1 MIAKRI
7 DKKGDIKG
15 SIKGLIKYISNDQGN
30 EERIQENV
38 RITNCFSDDLDCAIA
53 EMQVVQNMNHK
64 CKEDK
69 KTYHLVISFHKDDL
83 AKLDF
88 QKLHDIEDRV
98 VKSLGFQDCQRV
110 SVIHGDTDEPHIH
123 VAINTIHPKTFKR
136 MNTWQDQVTLRKVCK
151 EIEKDYGLT
160 ETAEIKTEQTQTK
173 TENKTKDFENAT
185 GDKSLLTVLKE
196 LHLEN
201 TFDRCNSWRDI
212 HIALARQ
219 GINLHKRGNGLIFSS
234 NGVSVK
240 ASSVNRAFSLKNL
253 EKRFG
258 SFENLDDETIKENWK
273 QDSYGYRTQTQTI
286 TRVEI
291 LEIRRINRFEL
302 IQEMKDINQ
311 NYKSLNNFCSKDMI
325 PEFAAL
331 LRYFLKKWREAEI
344 RRAIEIERRKNNNM
358 RSSNG
363 RTKEEHI
370 RLQRQQ
376 RNPQQILFNITERRF
391 NSYHDER
398 CRDLLSYFKNLVKT
412 NTLKDHIDRE
422 KILAILKQRQAESK
436 RQQQRMQEQQSRN
449 RNQNQQ
455 GFKR

>member
-1 MIAKRI
+1 MIAKRV

-15 SIKGLIKYISNDQGN
+15 SLKGLIKYISNDQGN
-30 EERIQENV
+30 EERIKEDV
-38 RITNCFSDDLDCAIA
+38 RITNCLSNDLDCAIA

-83 AKLDF
+83 EKLDSH
-88 QKLHDIEDRV
+88 KLHDIEDRV

-136 MNTWQDQVTLRKVCK
+136 MNTWQDQVTLRKICK
-151 EIEKDYGLT
+151 EIEREYGLT
-160 ETAEIKTEQTQTK
+160 ETAEIKTEQTYSK
-173 TENKTKDFENAT
+173 SENKTRDFENAT
-185 GDKSLLTVLKE
+185 GDKSLLTTLKE

-201 TFDRCNSWRDI
+201 IFERCNSWRDI
-212 HIALARQ
+212 HIALARL
-219 GINLHKRGNGLIFSS
+219 GINLHKRGNGLVFSS

-240 ASSVNRAFSLKNL
+240 ASSVNRDFSLKNL

-258 SFENLDDETIKENWK
+258 SFEKLDDETIKDNWK
-273 QDSYGYRTQTQTI
+273 KDSCGYRSHSI
-286 TRVEI
+286 TKVEI

-311 NYKSLNNFCSKDMI
+311 NYKLMNNLMNMQWQNCN
-325 PEFAAL
+325 PEFAIL
-331 LRYFLKKWREAEI
+331 MRYFLKKWREDEI
-344 RRAIEIERRKNNNM
+344 KRAIEVERRRNTNM

-370 RLQRQQ
+370 RRQRQQ
-376 RNPQQILFNITERRF
+376 MNPQQIFHNICERRF
-391 NSYHDER
+391 NSNHDER
-398 CRDLLSYFKNLVKT
+398 CHDLLSYFKNLVKT
-412 NTLKDHIDRE
+412 DTLKALIDRE
-422 KILAILKQRQAESK
+422 KMLAILKQRQADIR
-436 RQQQRMQEQQSRN
+436 RQQQRRQEQH